1 MRGAVDGNGDL
12 LRQVGL
18 FSATVLVISNMVGTG
33 IFTTSGLIMQEL
45 QDPVLLLLCW
55 LCGGIFA
62 LAGALCY
69 GELGA
74 RFPKAGGEYVFLR
87 ECFGKMAGFLSGWI
101 SLIVGFSAP
110 IAAAAIAFA
119 TYLYSGLG
127 LDTSW
132 EQPVEVLG
140 LQAARLSLVNLT
152 AVAAVMVF
160 SLLHYLSVIIGSRVQ
175 NLLTISNLVLILLFI
190 ILGLSLGQGSSQNV
204 VQTQGWSG
212 FSAQGFAV
220 SLIFVFFAYSG
231 WNAAAYLGGE
241 IKNPGRNIPL
251 ALVLGTLLVIGLYLL
266 LNLVFVYSMP
276 PEEMQ
281 GVVDVGAKSARSLF
295 GQGMSRLL
303 SLAVALGILSAVS
316 AMVMT
321 GPRIY
326 YAMSRDGVFFTRLAR
341 VNPERRTPA
350 YSIILQGGIA
360 CFMVVTAA
368 FEALLM
374 YIGFTLSIFAML
386 TVVGLM
392 RIRRSSPQTAG
403 GYKTLGYP
411 LTPLFFILGNLWI
424 IYYMLQSRPLSGV
437 FGLGTIAAGVLVYLG
452 FAYRERLRL
461 VLPGMNISSK

>member
-1 MRGAVDGNGDL
+1 MCYKQWMRNSENSNGDL

-55 LCGGIFA
+55 LCGGVFA
-62 LAGALCY
+62 LCGALCY

-74 RFPKAGGEYVFLR
+74 RVPRAGGEYVFLR
-87 ECFGKMAGFLSGWI
+87 ESLGRMAGFLSGWI

-127 LDTSW
+127 LDTGW
-132 EQPVEVLG
+132 ELPIEVLG
-140 LQAARLSLVNLT
+140 LQAARLSLINLT
-152 AVAAVMVF
+152 AVAAIVVF
-160 SLLHYLSVIIGSRVQ
+160 SLLHYLSVITGSRVQ
-175 NLLTISNLVLILLFI
+175 NLLTISNFALILVFI
-190 ILGLSLGQGSSQNV
+190 LLGFLLGDGSSQNMT
-204 VQTQGWSG
+204 QTQGWSG

-241 IKNPGRNIPL
+241 IKDPGRNIPL
-251 ALVLGTLLVIGLYLL
+251 ALVLGTILVTGLYLL
-266 LNLVFVYSMP
+266 LNLVFVYSLSP
-276 PEEMQ
+276 QEMQ

-295 GQGMSRLL
+295 GQGMSRFL

-326 YAMSRDGVFFTRLAR
+326 YAMSRDKVFFTRLAR

-350 YSIILQGGIA
+350 YSIVLQGGIA
-360 CFMVVTAA
+360 CVMVITAA

-374 YIGFTLSIFAML
+374 YIGFTLSIFAVL

-392 RIRRSSPQTAG
+392 CIRRSRPETAG
-403 GYKTLGYP
+403 GYRTLGYP
-411 LTPLFFILGNLWI
+411 LTPLFFSLGNIWI
-424 IYYMLQSRPLSGV
+424 IYYVLQSRPVSVL
-437 FGLGTIAAGVLVYLG
+437 FGLGTIVAGVLVYLG
-452 FAYRERLRL
+452 FAYHE
-461 VLPGMNISSK
+461 NS